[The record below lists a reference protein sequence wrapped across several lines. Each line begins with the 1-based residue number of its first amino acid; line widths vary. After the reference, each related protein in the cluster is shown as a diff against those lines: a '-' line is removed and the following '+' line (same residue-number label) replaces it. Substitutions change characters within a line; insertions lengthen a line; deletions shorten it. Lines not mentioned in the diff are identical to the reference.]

1 MISFTDFKKSRTDS
15 FAKLTKKIQEMNEY
29 PKNDDERFWQPTV
42 DKAGNGYAVIRFLPE
57 PAGEEMPFIRMWD
70 HGFKGPGGWYIEKSL
85 TTLGQSDP
93 VSEYNTKLWNSG
105 RKEDK
110 DVVSG
115 TPGNPGTKRR
125 LSYVSNIF
133 VIDDPANPDNN
144 GKVFLFRYG
153 KKIFDKL
160 NDLMNPKFPDEKA
173 VDPFNLW
180 TGANFKL
187 KIRNF
192 EGYRNYDKSEF
203 DAPSALNQDDQV
215 LQGIWQAEHKLQP
228 LIDPS
233 LFKSY
238 DELREKLYR
247 VISTVKD
254 VPDTGST
261 ETVAKAK
268 AAPTLATKTTVE
280 EEVPWATDD
289 DDEDE
294 LAQFKALASK

>member
-29 PKNDDERFWQPTV
+29 PKNDDDRFWQPTV

-57 PAGEEMPFIRMWD
+57 AAGEEMPFIRMWD

-85 TTLGQSDP
+85 TTLGKPDP

-125 LSYVSNIF
+125 LTYVANIF
-133 VIDDPANPDNN
+133 VIDDPAKPENN
-144 GKVFLFRYG
+144 GKVFLFRFG
-153 KKIFDKL
+153 KKIYDKL

-173 VDPFNLW
+173 VDPFNFW
-180 TGANFKL
+180 NGANFKM
-187 KIRNF
+187 KIRNY

-203 DAPSALNQDDQV
+203 DAASPLNQDDQI
-215 LQGIWQAEHKLQP
+215 LQKIWESEHKLQP
-228 LIDPS
+228 LVDPA

-247 VISTVKD
+247 VLSQTSTAPTSESTV
-254 VPDTGST
+254 
-261 ETVAKAK
+261 VAKAK
-268 AAPTLATKTTVE
+268 EAPTLAAKSTTVE
-280 EEVPWATDD
+280 DEVPWDTE
-289 DDEDE
+289 DEDDE
-294 LAQFKALASK
+294 LAQFKALAAK